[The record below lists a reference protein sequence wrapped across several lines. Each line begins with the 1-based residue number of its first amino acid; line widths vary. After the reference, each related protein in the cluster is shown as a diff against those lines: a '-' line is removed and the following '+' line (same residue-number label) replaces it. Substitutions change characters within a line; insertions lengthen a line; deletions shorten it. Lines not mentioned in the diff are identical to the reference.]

1 MTMGMAGWVT
11 GTVTGAGTDTVSG
24 TPTGTGAGSLTAADA
39 EACASRSYE
48 VQLLAG
54 RLTACADQADDV
66 LSQLARLELQGWQS
80 PAGRAYRTAL
90 SLQAASL
97 RHSRDALQAAA
108 ATVLGHARN
117 VALSGPWGP

>member
-1 MTMGMAGWVT
+1 MTMGMAGAVT
-11 GTVTGAGTDTVSG
+11 GKIAG
-24 TPTGTGAGSLTAADA
+24 TPTGTGAGTLTAADA

-54 RLTACADQADDV
+54 RLTACADQADAL

-97 RHSRDALQAAA
+97 RRSRDALQDAA

>member
-1 MTMGMAGWVT
+1 MTMGMAGAAT
-11 GTVTGAGTDTVSG
+11 GKIAG
-24 TPTGTGAGSLTAADA
+24 TPTGTGAGTLTAADA

-54 RLTACADQADDV
+54 RLTACADQADAL

-80 PAGRAYRTAL
+80 PAGRAYRTAV

-97 RHSRDALQAAA
+97 RRSRDALQDAS

>member
-1 MTMGMAGWVT
+1 MTMGMAGAVT
-11 GTVTGAGTDTVSG
+11 GKIAG

-54 RLTACADQADDV
+54 RLSACADQADAV

-80 PAGRAYRTAL
+80 PAGRAYRTAV
-90 SLQAASL
+90 SSQAASL
-97 RHSRDALQAAA
+97 RRSRDALQDAA